1 MYWVRRVFWWEKAST
16 VGFVRENPTGE
27 KIIPS
32 FVLPMFLTFWIQI
45 RNSVFE
51 SGRCLIFKVLIGF
64 IFYGFSSC
72 VFCYWWMHEAFNGT
86 VKRESGQMS
95 LVVLYSDEL
104 RNFCNVLYGCVL
116 FLLIR
121 NFVEANGSLVP
132 AIMIYSRIRVWICLV
147 AFTLLLLKG
156 NAFFVDITYVQSAVA
171 KGAVCLDGSPPAYHF
186 DRGFGTGINNWLI
199 QIQGGAWCNNVTT
212 CLERSKGL
220 LGSSKQ
226 MEKQIAFSAILS
238 KKAKF
243 NPDFYNWNR
252 VKVCYCDG
260 ASFTGDIEKVDPT
273 TNLHYRGARVF
284 VAIMED
290 LLAKGMKNAKNA
302 LLSGCSAGGLTS
314 ILHCDSFR
322 ALLPIGAKVKCLSDA
337 GYFVNAKDITGAPH
351 IQQFYNEVVTF
362 HGSAKNLPVS
372 CTSRMNPS
380 LCFFPQNVVPQ
391 IRTPL
396 FILNAAYDSW
406 QVMNVVAPGVADP
419 HGHWRECKKDVKNC
433 DASQIQTMH
442 GFRSAFLQAFSAV
455 GRSPERGFFIN
466 SCYAHCQSEQQLFWL
481 MDDSPKLANTSISKA
496 VGDWY
501 FDRNPFQQIDCP
513 FPCDSTCINDVF
525 E

>member
-1 MYWVRRVFWWEKAST
+1 MNDLRRMIDSRMRVW
-16 VGFVRENPTGE
+16 
-27 KIIPS
+27 
-32 FVLPMFLTFWIQI
+32 
-45 RNSVFE
+45 
-51 SGRCLIFKVLIGF
+51 
-64 IFYGFSSC
+64 SC
-72 VFCYWWMHEAFNGT
+72 
-86 VKRESGQMS
+86 
-95 LVVLYSDEL
+95 LVV
-104 RNFCNVLYGCVL
+104 
-116 FLLIR
+116 
-121 NFVEANGSLVP
+121 
-132 AIMIYSRIRVWICLV
+132 
-147 AFTLLLLKG
+147 FTLLLLKG
-156 NAFFVDITYVQSAVA
+156 NAFLVDITYVQSAVA

-186 DRGFGTGINNWLI
+186 DHGFGTGINNWLI
-199 QIQGGAWCNNVTT
+199 QIEGGGWCNNVTT
-212 CLERSKGL
+212 CLERSKGR

-226 MEKQIAFSAILS
+226 MVKQLAFSAILS
-238 KKAKF
+238 NKAKF

-252 VKVCYCDG
+252 VKVRYCDG

-290 LLAKGMKNAKNA
+290 LLAKGMKNAENA

-322 ALLPIGAKVKCLSDA
+322 ALLPMGVKVKCLSDA
-337 GYFVNAKDITGAPH
+337 GYFVNVLDITGTPH

-372 CTSRMNPS
+372 CTARMMIPS

-391 IRTPL
+391 IHTPL

-406 QVMNVVAPGVADP
+406 QIKNVVAPGVADP
-419 HGHWRECKKDVKNC
+419 HGLWSECKKDVKNC
-433 DASQIQTMH
+433 DTSQIQTMQR
-442 GFRSAFLQAFSAV
+442 FRSAFLQAFDAV

-466 SCYAHCQSEQQLFWL
+466 SCYTHCQSEQQMFWL
-481 MDDSPKLANTSISKA
+481 MDDSPKLANTSIWNA

-501 FDRNPFQQIDCP
+501 FDRSPFQKIDCP
-513 FPCDSTCINDVF
+513 FPCDSTCINHVY